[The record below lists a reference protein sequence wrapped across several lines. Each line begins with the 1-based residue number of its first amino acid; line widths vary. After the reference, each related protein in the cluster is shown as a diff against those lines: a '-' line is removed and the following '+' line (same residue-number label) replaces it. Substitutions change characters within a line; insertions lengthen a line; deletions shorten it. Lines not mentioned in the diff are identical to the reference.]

1 MAIFKKWLLT
11 SIMSVALV
19 FVSFANT
26 VHITFAEGKTA
37 TLAIIGE
44 SQRGIILCPKEVSI
58 EDGETAYSLLQKV
71 LGDKVVAENSQ
82 YGMFV
87 KGIDGLMGGA
97 TSGWTYDVN
106 DKAAMVGADSYKLT
120 SGDVVAYRFVVDW
133 NNMNQE
139 TLQQTVDKIGTCKT
153 DQNQQEEQKQD
164 SKENK
169 GTEGTIQ
176 ENTETEVNDE
186 ANKPKEPE
194 LEQNPKVEEHQYVD
208 NNAVKQQ
215 VEEAISKTSER
226 MLQGGIGTD
235 WMAVGLS
242 RSGQEVPMEEKINY
256 VQSVTKKVEK
266 RLHRF
271 SATDIARTVIG
282 LTAMNAD
289 PTNVAGQNLIPLLYQ
304 SDTLNSVTGYTF
316 ALIALD
322 TKKYEVPVGAKWSR
336 VALVQE
342 ILHAQHTDGG
352 WTYNVES
359 SKENASSVDVTGM
372 VLSALAPYQNQQEV
386 KEAVA
391 KAEQYLSSKQLEN
404 GGFKADGQENANS
417 VAQAVLGL
425 SAIGS
430 NPTESKFTKKNGNA
444 VQNLLSY
451 QLENGEFKWL
461 PSDTEGNTMATEQAL
476 LALIQYKVFLNQNGS
491 IYDWSNDRIEVE
503 IPDQPIVEAEVEAP
517 VVEQEM
523 KEQTQQPKDDSSN
536 IVVQEE
542 ADHHNEKTTQTRQLP
557 KTGAATGEAA
567 MPVGMGVICI
577 ASAYALWRRKAA

>member
-71 LGDKVVAENSQ
+71 MGDKVVAENSQ

-153 DQNQQEEQKQD
+153 GQNQQDEQKQD
-164 SKENK
+164 SRENK
-169 GTEGTIQ
+169 GVEGTSQ
-176 ENTETEVNDE
+176 ENTGTEVNDE

-194 LEQNPKVEEHQYVD
+194 LEQNTKAEEHQYVD
-208 NNAVKQQ
+208 NNEVRKK
-215 VEEAISKTSER
+215 VEEAISKTAER
-226 MLQGGIGTD
+226 MLQDGIGTD

-242 RSGQEVPMEEKINY
+242 RSGQAVPMEDKINY

-359 SKENASSVDVTGM
+359 SKEDASSIDVTGM
-372 VLSALAPYQNQQEV
+372 VLAALAPYQNQQEV
-386 KEAVA
+386 KEAIA

-404 GGFKADGQENANS
+404 GGFEADGQENANS

-461 PSDTEGNTMATEQAL
+461 PSDAEGNTMATEQAL
-476 LALIQYKVFLNQNGS
+476 LALIQYKAFLDQNGS
-491 IYDWSNDRIEVE
+491 IYDWSNDRMEAE
-503 IPDQPIVEAEVEAP
+503 IPNQPIVESEVEAP

-523 KEQTQQPKDDSSN
+523 REQMQQPKDEPLH
-536 IVVQEE
+536 VAVQEE
-542 ADHHNEKTTQTRQLP
+542 VDHHNEKTTQTRQLP

-567 MPVGMGVICI
+567 IPVGMGVICI